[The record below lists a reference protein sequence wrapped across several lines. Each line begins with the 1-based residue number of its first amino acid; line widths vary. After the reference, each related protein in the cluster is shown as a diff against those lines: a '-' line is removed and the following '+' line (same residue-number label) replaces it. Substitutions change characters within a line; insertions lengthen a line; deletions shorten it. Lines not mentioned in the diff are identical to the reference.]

1 MTTFVTIT
9 NAEKG
14 KPIRLSQTID
24 NTNRNLKIGLK
35 SISGRVGWYN
45 IDSELNWYYTHQG
58 GDPSDAI
65 KVFPGLYSFEELT
78 KEFSSQIDGLEFEV
92 DEKTGKIA
100 MTIPEEYQ
108 IWFPDR
114 VLEMF
119 GLDDRGWLT
128 AGDYEGDHSIEFAPQ
143 RILVYL
149 KQLSTTGNIT
159 NFASQNLSGSQLLG
173 FIPIPNSD
181 FGEHF
186 FTVFEKPNFKSL
198 QTTSIYEID
207 LDFKIEWRSNSI
219 KLNNHE
225 QPLNFELIIK

>member
-1 MTTFVTIT
+1 MATFVTIT

-14 KPIRLSQTID
+14 KPIRLLETID

-45 IDSELNWYYTHQG
+45 IDSELNWYYTYQG

-65 KVFPGLYSFEELT
+65 KVSPGLYNFEELT
-78 KEFSSQIDGLEFEV
+78 EEFSSQIDGLEFEI
-92 DEKTGKIA
+92 DKKTGKI
-100 MTIPEEYQ
+100 MMIIPQEYE

-119 GLDDRGWLT
+119 GLDDRGWLS
-128 AGDYEGDHSIEFAPQ
+128 AGDYEGDHSIEFAPH

-149 KQLSTTGNIT
+149 KQLSTTGNIL
-159 NFASQNLSGSQLLG
+159 NGSESQLLG

-181 FGEHF
+181 FGEYF
-186 FTVFEKPNFKSL
+186 STIFEKPSFKSL
-198 QTTSIYEID
+198 QTTNIHELD
-207 LDFKIEWRSNSI
+207 LDFKIEWRSNAT
-219 KLNNHE
+219 KLDNHE